1 MCPFTVFRDQWKGY
15 VTPYHPVFMDGW
27 SPDYPV
33 TDERELH
40 TPMHPLSNAVALEA
54 KRTRGDEIRAA
65 QHEAEL
71 REQHYRDD
79 SHYSSD
85 YFDYEP
91 RHGSSPQHD
100 ARYPQD
106 ARNFRQ
112 ERYSREE
119 RSVSTCNYNY

>member
-1 MCPFTVFRDQWKGY
+1 
-15 VTPYHPVFMDGW
+15 MDGW
-27 SPDYPV
+27 SPDFPV
-33 TDERELH
+33 TDEREVH
-40 TPMHPLSNAVALEA
+40 SSSLSNAVALEA

-85 YFDYEP
+85 YFDYE
-91 RHGSSPQHD
+91 RHGSSPQQD
-100 ARYPQD
+100 ARYPHD
-106 ARNFRQ
+106 ARNYRQ

-119 RSVSTCNYNY
+119 RSV